1 MRVYL
6 LYAIPRGNFGLPV
19 LRAIYLTS
27 KSAKAEAA
35 RLNASPYAGGQNEFI
50 VKSMKLKEVKG

>member
-6 LYAIPRGNFGLPV
+6 LYAVSRGYFKLPTLKAV
-19 LRAIYLTS
+19 YLDS

-35 RLNASPYAGGQNEFI
+35 RLNASPYAGRRNRFI
-50 VKSMKLKEVKG
+50 VQSMKARGEA

>member
-6 LYAIPRGNFGLPV
+6 LYAVSRGYFALPT
-19 LRAIYLTS
+19 LRAVYLDS

-35 RLNASPYAGGQNEFI
+35 RLNESPYAGRRNRFI
-50 VKSMKLKEVKG
+50 VESMKARGEA

>member
-6 LYAIPRGNFGLPV
+6 LYAVSRGYFALPTLKAV
-19 LRAIYLTS
+19 YLDS

-35 RLNASPYAGGQNEFI
+35 RLNASPYAGRRNRFI
-50 VKSMKLKEVKG
+50 VESMKARGEA

>member
-6 LYAIPRGNFGLPV
+6 LYAVSRGYFALPT
-19 LRAIYLTS
+19 LRAVYLDS

-35 RLNASPYAGGQNEFI
+35 RLNASPYASRRNKFI
-50 VKSMKLKEVKG
+50 VESMKAKGEA